1 MDAYR
6 EYLVNQ
12 DRGPDAS
19 PLSNKQ
25 EDYKRGI
32 AQRVHDFLNSDSWEV
47 SEIGSGSIGDRVYKA
62 VQKHVNLI
70 GRFQVSSFDNS
81 VKENGSAA
89 EQLLFD
95 FYHEH
100 KEQECFDRICRM
112 FGKKYDLVA
121 YLYFIYDPNR
131 YLPLRSSLFDETFK
145 KLGIPLQTSG
155 RCSWENYQKFLNTVA
170 AVRNAMREYYQLED
184 VDLLDA
190 HSFLWTLNQNVLNI
204 SKNETMTT
212 EAAIAKEQRVEVGA
226 VVTHK
231 EYGEG
236 TINKINDNKMYVDF
250 DGKRRVF
257 PYPDVFEKK
266 YLKLVSL
273 FDDGKSRR
281 YHLRIIN

>member
-1 MDAYR
+1 M
-6 EYLVNQ
+6 
-12 DRGPDAS
+12 
-19 PLSNKQ
+19 
-25 EDYKRGI
+25 
-32 AQRVHDFLNSDSWEV
+32 
-47 SEIGSGSIGDRVYKA
+47 SEIGSGSIGSRVNKA
-62 VQKHVNLI
+62 VQRNVNLI

-100 KEQECFDRICRM
+100 QEQECFDRICRM

-131 YLPLRSSLFDETFK
+131 YLPLRSSLFDEIFK

-155 RCSWENYQKFLNTVA
+155 RCSWENYQKFLSTVA
-170 AVRNAMREYYQLED
+170 AVRNAMREYYQQED

-204 SKNETMTT
+204 SKNETITT
-212 EAAIAKEQRVEVGA
+212 ESAIAKEQRVEVGA
-226 VVTHK
+226 VVIHK

-236 TINKINDNKMYVDF
+236 TIIKITDNKMYVDF
-250 DGKRRVF
+250 DGKKRIFSF
-257 PYPDVFEKK
+257 PDAFEKK
-266 YLKLVSL
+266 YLNLV
-273 FDDGKSRR
+273 
-281 YHLRIIN
+281 